1 MIKHTSVFMG
11 LDYCIHFWIEY
22 HVSWSMVTDWE
33 SKAIQVFC
41 CVTPG
46 VDLGSERKKAPE
58 SLGNT
63 RKLYANLTP

>member
-33 SKAIQVFC
+33 SKAILKFSVVC
-41 CVTPG
+41 H
-46 VDLGSERKKAPE
+46 LGLIWDREEKAPE
-58 SLGNT
+58 VTG
-63 RKLYANLTP
+63 